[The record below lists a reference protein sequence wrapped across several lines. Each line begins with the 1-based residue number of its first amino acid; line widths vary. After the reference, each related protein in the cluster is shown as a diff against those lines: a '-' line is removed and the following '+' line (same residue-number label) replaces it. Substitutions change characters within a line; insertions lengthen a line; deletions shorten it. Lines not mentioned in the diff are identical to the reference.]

1 MLRLA
6 DIDQFVENVGRCVL
20 VQVAKAQGS
29 VPREAGTWMLVSAAS
44 LLGTI
49 GGGQLEFLA
58 IDHARKMLVDSDG
71 VCELDI
77 PLGPDIGQCCGG
89 RVLLQFRIAGSVEL
103 NELYELVEADA
114 ETFPHVFIFG
124 AGHVGLALATAM
136 LNLPFKV
143 SVVDMRRTQF
153 NQMDARITQIV
164 SPMPEAIVRDAPQ
177 KSAFVAVTHDHAQ
190 DFMITREALLR
201 ADAGYVGMIGS
212 KTKRAQFD
220 RWFLDEAGE
229 LSQLQHL
236 ICPIGG
242 DVVKDKRPEII
253 AALTCAEIIGSMGR
267 LHLTDSPISQIQSN
281 PQEGS

>member
-58 IDHARKMLVDSDG
+58 IDHARKMLIGADRVS
-71 VCELDI
+71 ELDI

-89 RVLLQFRIAGSVEL
+89 RVFLQFRVVGPLEL
-103 NELYELVEADA
+103 NELRGLVEADEKA
-114 ETFPHVFIFG
+114 FPHVFIFG

-143 SVVDMRRTQF
+143 CVVDTRRAQF
-153 NQMDARITQIV
+153 AQMDTRIEQII
-164 SPMPEAIVRDAPQ
+164 SPMPEAIVREAPK

-201 ADAGYVGMIGS
+201 SDAGYVGMIGS
-212 KTKRAQFD
+212 KTKRAQFK
-220 RWFLDEAGE
+220 RWFLEEAGE
-229 LSQLQHL
+229 LSHFQHL

-242 DVVKDKRPEII
+242 HVVNDKRPEII